1 MAGHRRRFGGWKRC
15 LEHLCR
21 AADLK
26 RNGKKLR
33 AHAYM
38 LRRTFAIEKLNAG
51 ASLEDV
57 LLLLAHHTASSLDS
71 LSLAREKML
80 DARPRVRSLPNARLM
95 QATKKPPKGGV
106 TRRFDA
112 S

>member
-57 LLLLAHHTASSLDS
+57 SLLLSHHIVKLGFAF
-71 LSLAREKML
+71 
-80 DARPRVRSLPNARLM
+80 P
-95 QATKKPPKGGV
+95 GG
-106 TRRFDA
+106 RKC
-112 S
+112 